1 MGWEEGWVAETHAD
15 ADALDID
22 FHEMEIEVHRFLPL
36 PFFLRQDPLLQE
48 LWGEPRTQRRLQNP
62 EASLS

>member
-1 MGWEEGWVAETHAD
+1 MDRDWLFPVGVSGAGCGGRGWVSGTHAD

-22 FHEMEIEVHRFLPL
+22 FHEMEMEVHCFFPL

-48 LWGEPRTQRRLQNP
+48 LWG
-62 EASLS
+62 